1 MSPTI
6 YYVVDPMC
14 SWCWGFAPVW
24 REFVSEIPESVA
36 VVDLMGGLAPDNEA
50 PMDSAM
56 RQYVQDAWGAVK
68 ARTGAEFNFE
78 FWNKCEPKRSTYP
91 ACRAVIAAGEQ
102 ASGARS
108 LMYDAIQRAYFLEAR
123 NPSDAEALECVA
135 GEIGLDRKQ
144 FTEDLGSD
152 HINRIFQLELE
163 SVAKLGVSGF
173 PTIVVKRESPGEPAR
188 YDLLAAGFSELDV
201 LRGRW
206 RLFLSRAGN
215 TVAGRKFS

>member
-78 FWNKCEPKRSTYP
+78 FWNKCEPKRSTYS

-123 NPSDAEALECVA
+123 NPSDVEMLERVA
-135 GEIGLDRKQ
+135 GEIGLDQKQ

-173 PTIVVKRESPGEPAR
+173 PTMVVKRESPGEPAR
-188 YDLLAAGFSELDV
+188 YDLLTAGFSDIDV
-201 LRGRW
+201 LRDR
-206 RLFLSRAGN
+206 LSRLL
-215 TVAGRKFS
+215 V

>member
-173 PTIVVKRESPGEPAR
+173 PTIVVKRESPGELAR
-188 YDLLAAGFSELDV
+188 YDLLTAGFSDIDV
-201 LRGRW
+201 LRDR
-206 RLFLSRAGN
+206 LSRLL
-215 TVAGRKFS
+215 V

>member
-152 HINRIFQLELE
+152 HINRILQLELE

-188 YDLLAAGFSELDV
+188 YDLLTAGFSDIDV
-201 LRGRW
+201 LRDR
-206 RLFLSRAGN
+206 LSRLL
-215 TVAGRKFS
+215 V

>member
-1 MSPTI
+1 MTLTI

-24 REFVSEIPESVA
+24 RDFVSEIPESA
-36 VVDLMGGLAPDNEA
+36 TVVDLMGGLAPDNEA

-78 FWNKCEPKRSTYP
+78 FWDKCEPKRSTYS

-102 ASGARS
+102 ASGARRT
-108 LMYDAIQRAYFLEAR
+108 MYDAIQRAYFFGAR
-123 NPSDAEALECVA
+123 NPSDAEVLECIA
-135 GEIGLDRKQ
+135 AEIGLDREK
-144 FTEDLGSD
+144 FGEDLRSG
-152 HINRIFQLELE
+152 HVERILQLELE

-173 PTIVVKRESPGEPAR
+173 PTVVGKREWAGEPAR
-188 YDLLAAGFSELDV
+188 YDLLTAGFSDIDV
-201 LRGRW
+201 LRD
-206 RLFLSRAGN
+206 RLRRLL
-215 TVAGRKFS
+215 V

>member
-1 MSPTI
+1 MTLTI

-14 SWCWGFAPVW
+14 SWCWGFAPIW
-24 REFVSEIPESVA
+24 RDFVSEIPESA
-36 VVDLMGGLAPDNEA
+36 TVVDLMGGLAPDNEA

-78 FWNKCEPKRSTYP
+78 FWDKCEPKRSTYS

-123 NPSDAEALECVA
+123 NPSDAEMLKRVA
-135 GEIGLDRKQ
+135 GEIGLDQKQ
-144 FTEDLGSD
+144 FTEDLASD
-152 HINRIFQLELE
+152 HVNRSLQLELE
-163 SVAKLGVSGF
+163 AVAKLGVSGF
-173 PTIVVKRESPGEPAR
+173 PTIVVERALAGESAR
-188 YDLLAAGFSELDV
+188 FDLLTAGFTDIDV
-201 LRGRW
+201 LRD
-206 RLFLSRAGN
+206 RLRRLL
-215 TVAGRKFS
+215 V

>member
-1 MSPTI
+1 MTLTI

-14 SWCWGFAPVW
+14 SWWWGFAPVW
-24 REFVSEIPESVA
+24 RDFVSEIPESA
-36 VVDLMGGLAPDNEA
+36 TVVDLMGGLAPDNEA

-78 FWNKCEPKRSTYP
+78 FWDKCEPKRSTYS

-123 NPSDAEALECVA
+123 NPSDAEMLKCVA

-144 FTEDLGSD
+144 FTEDLASD
-152 HINRIFQLELE
+152 HVNRILQLELE

-173 PTIVVKRESPGEPAR
+173 PTIVVERALAGEPAR
-188 YDLLAAGFSELDV
+188 FDLLTAGFTDIDV
-201 LRGRW
+201 LRD
-206 RLFLSRAGN
+206 RLRRLL
-215 TVAGRKFS
+215 V

>member
-1 MSPTI
+1 MSVTI
-6 YYVVDPMC
+6 YCVVDPMC
-14 SWCWGFAPVW
+14 SWCWGFAPGW
-24 REFVSEIPESVA
+24 RELVSEIPETVT

-144 FTEDLGSD
+144 FSEDLGSD

-188 YDLLAAGFSELDV
+188 YDLLTAGFSDIDV
-201 LRGRW
+201 LRDR
-206 RLFLSRAGN
+206 LSRLL
-215 TVAGRKFS
+215 V

>member
-1 MSPTI
+1 MSLTI
-6 YYVVDPMC
+6 YCVVDPMC

-24 REFVSEIPESVA
+24 RECVSEIPESVA
-36 VVDLMGGLAPDNEA
+36 VIDLMGGLAPDNEA

-56 RQYVQDAWGAVK
+56 QTYVQDAWGAVN

-78 FWNKCEPKRSTYP
+78 FWDKCEPKRSTYP

-108 LMYDAIQRAYFLEAR
+108 LMYAAIQRAYFLGAR
-123 NPSDAEALECVA
+123 NPSDAEVLECIA
-135 GEIGLDRKQ
+135 AEIGLDREK
-144 FTEDLGSD
+144 FAEDLRSAYVE
-152 HINRIFQLELE
+152 RILQLELE

-173 PTIVVKRESPGEPAR
+173 PTVVGKREAAGEPAR

-201 LRGRW
+201 LRSR
-206 RLFLSRAGN
+206 LSR
-215 TVAGRKFS
+215 FLI

>member
-1 MSPTI
+1 MSVTI
-6 YYVVDPMC
+6 YCVVDPMC
-14 SWCWGFAPVW
+14 SWCWGFAPGW
-24 REFVSEIPESVA
+24 RQLVSEIPETVT

-144 FTEDLGSD
+144 FSEDLGSD

-188 YDLLAAGFSELDV
+188 YDLLTAGFSDIDV
-201 LRGRW
+201 LRDR
-206 RLFLSRAGN
+206 LSRLL
-215 TVAGRKFS
+215 V

>member
-1 MSPTI
+1 MTLTI

-78 FWNKCEPKRSTYP
+78 FWDKCEPKRSTYS

-173 PTIVVKRESPGEPAR
+173 PTMVVKRESPGEPAR
-188 YDLLAAGFSELDV
+188 YDLLTAGFSDIDV
-201 LRGRW
+201 LRDR
-206 RLFLSRAGN
+206 LSRLL
-215 TVAGRKFS
+215 V

>member
-78 FWNKCEPKRSTYP
+78 FWNKCDPKRSTYP

-188 YDLLAAGFSELDV
+188 YDLLTAGFSDIDV
-201 LRGRW
+201 LRDR
-206 RLFLSRAGN
+206 LSRLL
-215 TVAGRKFS
+215 V

>member
-1 MSPTI
+1 MSLTI
-6 YYVVDPMC
+6 YCVVDPMC

-173 PTIVVKRESPGEPAR
+173 PTMVVKRESPGEPAR
-188 YDLLAAGFSELDV
+188 YDLLTAGFSDIDV
-201 LRGRW
+201 LRDR
-206 RLFLSRAGN
+206 LSRLL
-215 TVAGRKFS
+215 V

>member
-1 MSPTI
+1 MTLTI

-24 REFVSEIPESVA
+24 REFVSEIPESA
-36 VVDLMGGLAPDNEA
+36 TLVDLMGGLAPDNEA
-50 PMDSAM
+50 PMDSVM

-68 ARTGAEFNFE
+68 ARTGADFNLE
-78 FWNKCEPKRSTYP
+78 FWDKCEPKRSTYP

-188 YDLLAAGFSELDV
+188 YDLLTAGFSDIDV
-201 LRGRW
+201 LRDR
-206 RLFLSRAGN
+206 LSRLL
-215 TVAGRKFS
+215 V

>member
-135 GEIGLDRKQ
+135 AEIGLDRKQ

-173 PTIVVKRESPGEPAR
+173 PTIVVKRESPGELAR
-188 YDLLAAGFSELDV
+188 YDLLTAGFSDIDV
-201 LRGRW
+201 LRDR
-206 RLFLSRAGN
+206 LSRLL
-215 TVAGRKFS
+215 V

>member
-78 FWNKCEPKRSTYP
+78 FWDKCEPKRSTYS

-173 PTIVVKRESPGEPAR
+173 PTIVVKRESPGELAR
-188 YDLLAAGFSELDV
+188 YDLLTAGFSDIDV
-201 LRGRW
+201 LRDR
-206 RLFLSRAGN
+206 LSRLL
-215 TVAGRKFS
+215 V

>member
-1 MSPTI
+1 MTLTI

-24 REFVSEIPESVA
+24 RDFVSEIPESA
-36 VVDLMGGLAPDNEA
+36 TVVDLMGGLAPDNEV

-78 FWNKCEPKRSTYP
+78 FWDKCEPKRSTYS

-123 NPSDAEALECVA
+123 NPSDAEMLERVA
-135 GEIGLDRKQ
+135 GEIGLDQKQ
-144 FTEDLGSD
+144 FTEDLASD
-152 HINRIFQLELE
+152 HVNRILHLELE

-173 PTIVVKRESPGEPAR
+173 PTIVVKRALAGEPAR
-188 YDLLAAGFSELDV
+188 FDLLTAGFTDIDV
-201 LRGRW
+201 LRD
-206 RLFLSRAGN
+206 RLRRLL
-215 TVAGRKFS
+215 V

>member
-1 MSPTI
+1 MTLTI

-24 REFVSEIPESVA
+24 RDFVSEIPESVA
-36 VVDLMGGLAPDNEA
+36 VIDLMGGLAPDNEA

-56 RQYVQDAWGAVK
+56 QTYVQDAWGAVN

-78 FWNKCEPKRSTYP
+78 FWDKCEPKRSTYP

-173 PTIVVKRESPGEPAR
+173 PTMVVKRESPGEPAR
-188 YDLLAAGFSELDV
+188 YDLLTAGFSDIDV
-201 LRGRW
+201 LRDR
-206 RLFLSRAGN
+206 LSRLL
-215 TVAGRKFS
+215 V